1 MNFRHVENVQLAFR
15 LRNAVL
21 ITAWAILLAI
31 KRTEDDEKMHIRVR
45 ICRIVGAISAGDGD
59 IQFRF

>member
-1 MNFRHVENVQLAFR
+1 MNFRHVEIVQLAFR

-31 KRTEDDEKMHIRVR
+31 KRTEDDEKMHIGVR
-45 ICRIVGAISAGDGD
+45 ICRIVGAISADDGD